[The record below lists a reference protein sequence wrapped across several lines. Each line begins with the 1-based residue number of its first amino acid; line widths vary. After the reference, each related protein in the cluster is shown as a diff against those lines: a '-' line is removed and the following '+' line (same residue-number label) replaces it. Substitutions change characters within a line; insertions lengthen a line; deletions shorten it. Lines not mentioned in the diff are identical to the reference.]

1 MLGTHTH
8 APARTQPSATCCSG
22 NRVEIW
28 RERLYDKNGSAG
40 RGGKI
45 LAVRTCK
52 DEEGINGGMSRKP
65 GGGGVDK

>member
-1 MLGTHTH
+1 M
-8 APARTQPSATCCSG
+8 
-22 NRVEIW
+22 EMW

-45 LAVRTCK
+45 PAVRTCK

-65 GGGGVDK
+65 EGGGGEWTSEWRTGDRKREE